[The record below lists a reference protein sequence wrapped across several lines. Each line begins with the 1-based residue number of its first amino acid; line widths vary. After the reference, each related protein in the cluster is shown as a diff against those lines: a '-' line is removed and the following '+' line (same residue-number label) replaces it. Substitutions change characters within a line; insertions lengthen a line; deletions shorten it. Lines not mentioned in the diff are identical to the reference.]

1 MKIIHIIENLDD
13 SYGGPAK
20 SVPMLVKYLDAL
32 GVQNKIFT
40 VQVYANE
47 KNDVVHNSAV
57 EVIKVPLVGHKKI
70 KYAPLLEKK
79 ILNELTADTL
89 IHVHMPWSYPAYLGY
104 KIAKKFHLPL
114 VVSTRG
120 TMYKWA
126 LNQSKYIK
134 KLAWFLFQK
143 TMLQTANA
151 IHVTEKNEITS
162 VHELGI
168 DTNFILI
175 PNGIELEQ
183 RYCELNQALLDEIAY
198 DPSKRYILFLGR
210 IVHNKGLHYL
220 LNSFNKLSD
229 RYNDIELL
237 IVGNVEDR
245 NYFNTLHIEHKTHV
259 LGIREGIDK
268 HTLFS
273 IASLF
278 VLPSRSENFGLAI
291 AEAMSYKI
299 PVITTTGTPWEE
311 LEQHDAGW
319 WIQLTQENL
328 DKAMEE
334 ALSSRD
340 RQLKEKGLRC
350 YNLIKKYDWNTQAA
364 KMKQCYEKILIQ
376 WNGKK

>member
-1 MKIIHIIENLDD
+1 MQIIHIIENLDD

-20 SVPMLVKYLDAL
+20 SVPMLVKYLTVL

-47 KNDVVHNSAV
+47 KNDVVQNSNI
-57 EVIKVPLVGHKKI
+57 EVIKVPLFGPKKI

-79 ILNELTADTL
+79 ILNELTKDTL

-104 KIAKKFHLPL
+104 KIAKQQNIPL
-114 VVSTRG
+114 IVSTRG

-126 LNQSKYIK
+126 LKQSKYIK

-143 TMLQTANA
+143 KMLQTANA

-162 VHELGI
+162 VNEIGI
-168 DTNFILI
+168 DNNFILI
-175 PNGIELEQ
+175 PNGVELEQ
-183 RYCELNQALLDEIAY
+183 GYNEQNQVFLDEISY
-198 DPSKRYILFLGR
+198 DSSTRYILFLGR

-220 LNSFNKLSD
+220 INSFNKLSA
-229 RYNDIELL
+229 RYNNVELL
-237 IVGNVEDR
+237 IVGNIEDKA
-245 NYFNTLHIEHKTHV
+245 YFDTLKIGQKTHI
-259 LGIREGIDK
+259 LGMRKGIDK

-291 AEAMSYKI
+291 AEAMSYKL

-311 LEQHDAGW
+311 LEQHNAGW
-319 WIQLTQENL
+319 WIKLTQENL
-328 DKAMEE
+328 DKAIEE
-334 ALSSRD
+334 ALSCSD
-340 RQLKEKGLRC
+340 SQLKEKGLRC
-350 YNLIKKYDWNTQAA
+350 YNLIKEYNWNTQAA
-364 KMKQCYEKILIQ
+364 KMKQCYEKILMQ
-376 WNGKK
+376 WNGKQ